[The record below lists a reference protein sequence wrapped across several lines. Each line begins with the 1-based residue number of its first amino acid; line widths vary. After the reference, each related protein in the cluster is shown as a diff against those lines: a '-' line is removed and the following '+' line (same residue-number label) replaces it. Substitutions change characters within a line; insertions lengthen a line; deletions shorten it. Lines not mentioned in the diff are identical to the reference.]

1 MGSAHDF
8 FDPFFVPS
16 DDEALTFFSDI
27 SPWVAF
33 ATASDGVSLPIEGQG
48 TIAVLAELEKEGSLT
63 FTVQNEQKTVTLT
76 FTAKPK
82 SCNLQFNSSSEEQI
96 LLEEIPLT
104 LIPTRVPGDYIF
116 PQKKIPYWLSIDKNY
131 GRIRFGTRM
140 VNNRMTLV
148 EAQLKE
154 KKDKGVWEWKE
165 KQYKVL
171 EKLKIV
177 KVEPNEKIS
186 QTRINRLPVVRD
198 LPPVVA
204 STDGVTLGELDSG
217 TRVVF
222 ADLPTACQTLY
233 HNVAGPK
240 IVLNTSEFPD
250 FYNAIHRSV
259 ITPGCWA
266 YNKLKEKS
274 KDHDPANGY
283 LRITVGPNMV
293 IASTVHED
301 AVLIVPQ
308 GNSPG
313 VPYVMEI
320 WPPGN
325 SSPIHDHGNASAI
338 IKVLEGQID
347 CTYYDSIDVGK
358 PIVIGSVTFNKGA
371 VTWLGEKQYQIHMLK
386 NKYHMTCVTIQ
397 CYRYED
403 SDDQHSEFFRFIKD
417 NKITNFAPNSD
428 IQFSEFEEK
437 MRHEWDQQ

>member
-33 ATASDGVSLPIEGQG
+33 AAASDGVSLPIEGQG

-76 FTAKPK
+76 FTAKPN

-96 LLEEIPLT
+96 LQEEIPLT

-283 LRITVGPNMV
+283 LRVTVGPNM
-293 IASTVHED
+293 
-301 AVLIVPQ
+301 

-428 IQFSEFEEK
+428 IQFSEFEDK